1 MGSTK
6 KYFYTQ
12 KHLQLSDL
20 CKALGHPARISIIK
34 ILSEN
39 RQLNC
44 EAIYSKLK
52 LSKSTISR
60 HCKVLHE
67 NGVIGYEVV
76 GNNCFYHIDNSRLD
90 AITEFIDTINI
101 TPTPLT
107 NQVYYP
113 ANRP

>member
-12 KHLQLSDL
+12 KQLELSDM
-20 CKALGHPARISIIK
+20 CKALGHPARISIVK

-44 EAIYSKLK
+44 DGIYSQLK

-67 NGVIGYEVV
+67 TGIIGYEVI
-76 GNNCFYHIDNSRLD
+76 GNNCIYHLNNNVLD
-90 AITEFIDTINI
+90 RINEFIDNINI
-101 TPTPLT
+101 CPMPLT

-113 ANRP
+113 ASPS